1 MFQGILGIIAFIGFG
16 YLISEH
22 KKQIAWR
29 AIVAGLTVQVVL
41 AALLLKVPIF
51 KNIFMGLNELVLMLE
66 TATAAGT
73 SFVFGYLGG
82 GSLPFEEPFPGSA
95 FILAFKALPLVLV
108 VSALSSLLFYWRVI
122 PTVVGFFSKALS
134 KLMGIGGAL
143 GLGAAA
149 NIFVGMVEAPLFI
162 RPYLER
168 MTRSE
173 IFTIMTCGMATI
185 AGTVMVLY
193 ANILTPV
200 MPDAMGHMLTA
211 SIISAPASILVALL
225 LVPETAPTTQGDLVD
240 PMPAT
245 SAMDAVTRGTT
256 SGLGLLLNIIAMLV
270 VLIALVELSNLIL
283 GLLPDIEGAPLSLQR
298 MLGWVMAPVVWLMG
312 VPWQEAHTAG
322 MLMGTKTV
330 LNEFIAY
337 LDMSKLAPGTL
348 SARSQIILTYA
359 MCGFANLGSLGIMLG
374 GLCTMAPARRE
385 EIVNLGGKSIL
396 AGTMATCLTGAIVGI
411 IYT

>member
-1 MFQGILGIIAFIGFG
+1 MFQGVLGIIAFIGFG

-22 KKQIAWR
+22 KKEIAWR
-29 AIVAGLTVQVVL
+29 AILAGITVQVVL

-51 KNIFMGLNELVLMLE
+51 KNIFMGLNKVVLMLE
-66 TATAAGT
+66 QATAAGT

-82 GSLPFEEPFPGSA
+82 GSLPFTEPFPGSA
-95 FILAFKALPLVLV
+95 FILAFQALPLVLV

-122 PTVVGFFSKALS
+122 PTVVGIFSKALT

-283 GLLPDIEGAPLSLQR
+283 GLLPNIEGAPLSLQR

-312 VPWQEAHTAG
+312 IPWNEAHTAG

-337 LDMSKLAPGTL
+337 LDMSKLEPGML
-348 SARSQIILTYA
+348 SPRSKLILIYA

-411 IYT
+411 LSP

>member
-1 MFQGILGIIAFIGFG
+1 
-16 YLISEH
+16 
-22 KKQIAWR
+22 
-29 AIVAGLTVQVVL
+29 
-41 AALLLKVPIF
+41 
-51 KNIFMGLNELVLMLE
+51 
-66 TATAAGT
+66 
-73 SFVFGYLGG
+73 
-82 GSLPFEEPFPGSA
+82 
-95 FILAFKALPLVLV
+95 
-108 VSALSSLLFYWRVI
+108 
-122 PTVVGFFSKALS
+122 
-134 KLMGIGGAL
+134 
-143 GLGAAA
+143 
-149 NIFVGMVEAPLFI
+149 
-162 RPYLER
+162 
-168 MTRSE
+168 
-173 IFTIMTCGMATI
+173 
-185 AGTVMVLY
+185 
-193 ANILTPV
+193 
-200 MPDAMGHMLTA
+200 MLTA

-298 MLGWVMAPVVWLMG
+298 MLGWIMAPVVWLMG

>member
-1 MFQGILGIIAFIGFG
+1 MA
-16 YLISEH
+16 
-22 KKQIAWR
+22 
-29 AIVAGLTVQVVL
+29 
-41 AALLLKVPIF
+41 
-51 KNIFMGLNELVLMLE
+51 LNEAVLMLDK
-66 TATAAGT
+66 ATSAGT

-82 GSLPFEEPFPGSA
+82 GALPFDEPFAGSA

-122 PTVVGFFSKALS
+122 PTVVGFFSKALT

-225 LVPETAPTTQGDLVD
+225 LIPETQPTTQGDLVD

-245 SAMDAVTRGTT
+245 SAMDAITRGTT

-283 GLLPDIEGAPLSLQR
+283 ALFPDIEGSPLSLQR

-348 SARSQIILTYA
+348 GARSQIILTYA

-374 GLCTMAPARRE
+374 GLCTMAPGRRA

-411 IYT
+411 LYP

>member
-16 YLISEH
+16 YLISEN
-22 KKQIAWR
+22 KKAIAWR
-29 AIVAGLTVQVVL
+29 AIVAGLTVQILL
-41 AALLLKVPIF
+41 AAILLKVPVF
-51 KNIFMGLNELVLMLE
+51 KNIFMGLNEAVLMLDK
-66 TATAAGT
+66 ATSAGT

-82 GSLPFEEPFPGSA
+82 GALPFDEPFPGSA

-122 PTVVGFFSKALS
+122 PTVVGFFSKALT

-225 LVPETAPTTQGDLVD
+225 LIPETQPTTQGDLVD

-245 SAMDAVTRGTT
+245 SAMDAITRGTT

-283 GLLPDIEGAPLSLQR
+283 ALFPDIEGSPLSLQR

-348 SARSQIILTYA
+348 GARSQIILTYA

-374 GLCTMAPARRE
+374 GLCTMAPGRRA

-411 IYT
+411 LYP